1 MNKEEKLVIYTNGEE
16 GFVPTYELSVLP
28 RMRATDLVL
37 LMNGV
42 GHPGDVA
49 LYEGQFYSITG
60 QYIRALPKS
69 QVEALGLERSGS

>member
-1 MNKEEKLVIYTNGEE
+1 MSKEEKLVIYVKEE
-16 GFVPTYELSVLP
+16 RGFTPSCELTVLP
-28 RMRATDLVL
+28 RMRAIDLVS

-42 GHPGDVA
+42 AKPGDVA

-69 QVEALGLERSGS
+69 QVEALGLVR